1 MMIKKFLAAL
11 GGVVVA
17 AVGLAPAASAQVE
30 AAPNC
35 QYATSSYGTWV
46 TSKALTVI
54 GGSST
59 SVGTIQLC
67 RDSDYN
73 YFGFVIFPAKLPV
86 NQWGQAYIYRF
97 RDGVLDATL
106 SCDSSGGNG
115 NVRPGQT
122 RCWTPRSSGLS
133 GHYTFQ
139 AEGQLWNSHSG
150 QIVASGTTGRTR

>member
-1 MMIKKFLAAL
+1 MLKKVLVAL
-11 GGVVVA
+11 GGVVMA
-17 AVGLAPAASAQVE
+17 AVGLAPAASAEVE

-35 QYATSSYGTWV
+35 QYGTSSYGTWV

-54 GGSST
+54 GGGSA

-67 RDSDYN
+67 RDSSYN

-86 NQWGQAYIYRF
+86 NEWGQAYVYRF

-115 NVRPGQT
+115 NVRPAQT
-122 RCWTPRSSGLS
+122 RCWTARSAGLS